1 MLTSD
6 DADSANSVYSTL
18 ERSESSGTVIIV
30 TPHTWSCFDLVL
42 GKWGSVNVA
51 IKKEK
56 RFLSRS
62 FNFSLYNGV
71 FSRAE
76 REKWMVKFILY
87 STLKVSSRD

>member
-1 MLTSD
+1 MIT
-6 DADSANSVYSTL
+6 
-18 ERSESSGTVIIV
+18 V
-30 TPHTWSCFDLVL
+30 TPHTWSRFDLVL

-56 RFLSRS
+56 LFLSRS
-62 FNFSLYNGV
+62 LNFSLYNGV

-87 STLKVSSRD
+87 STLKVSLSSRD